1 MRLLFLVA
9 ELVQKL
15 PLIAEP
21 DFIRGLIHELS
32 PSGRSWECSG
42 LQALA
47 NLAWGLALATLHM
60 APTHLHPAEGEKYVI
75 NVLQLMSQ
83 IIVCSTFLASACIIN
98 SKGIHSRG
106 RRTLLPDHVQ
116 NDYI

>member
-1 MRLLFLVA
+1 M
-9 ELVQKL
+9 QKL

-21 DFIRGLIHELS
+21 DFITGLIRELS

-60 APTHLHPAEGEKYVI
+60 APPHLHPAEGKKYVI
-75 NVLQLMSQ
+75 NVLQLMNR
-83 IIVCSTFLASACIIN
+83 IIICSTYLASACIIN
-98 SKGIHSRG
+98 NKGIHSRG
-106 RRTLLPDHVQ
+106 RSTH
-116 NDYI
+116 